1 MLRDLVL
8 PLFPKQSIIARPMIH
23 VAIVEDDHD
32 IRRTLALIID
42 GTPGFTCQFDYT
54 DCESAIPEIL
64 KYKPDV
70 VLMDINLPGMSG
82 IEGVKK
88 LKAKVPTLDIIMLTI
103 QVDDHSVF
111 ESICAGATGY
121 MIKSTPPA
129 NLLQAIQ
136 EVHAGGAPMSAN
148 IARKVLG
155 SFKRNSESPLSDR
168 ETEILR
174 LLCEGQ
180 NYKGIAETLFVSGH
194 TVRSHIKNIYRK
206 LHVNSRAEA
215 VKKAIRDKLV

>member
-1 MLRDLVL
+1 
-8 PLFPKQSIIARPMIH
+8 MIH

-42 GTPGFTCQFDYT
+42 GTPGFSCQFDYS

-70 VLMDINLPGMSG
+70 VLMDINLPGISG

-88 LKAKVPTLDIIMLTI
+88 LKAQRPDLDIIMLTI

-129 NLLQAIQ
+129 ALLQAIE
-136 EVHAGGAPMSAN
+136 EVNKGGAPMSAN

-155 SFKRNSESPLSDR
+155 SFRRSSDSPLSER

-180 NYKGIAETLFVSGH
+180 NYKRIAEALFVSGH
-194 TVRSHIKNIYRK
+194 TVRSHIKNIYKK

-215 VKKAIRDKLV
+215 VKKAMRDKLV